1 MPAGPRRG
9 WDKAAARRRAAED
22 GEAGLR
28 RAYLDIETNY
38 TGSQTGQR
46 QFTDYKNHRI
56 TVLGVRVVSGER
68 DEFTQL
74 IDPNITRKAL
84 ELLLEGVERMVTYN
98 GRSKPEG
105 MKGSVGFDFPV
116 IGAQLGIMLD
126 EEFEHTDLVPE
137 CWRRGLYGGQKKVE
151 ATLGLK
157 RQLPGRD
164 GAWAMEMWRKYRET
178 GERKCL
184 QELLIYNKE
193 DVYML
198 REIELKLEKR

>member
-1 MPAGPRRG
+1 M
-9 WDKAAARRRAAED
+9 KQ
-22 GEAGLR
+22 
-28 RAYLDIETNY
+28 AYLDIETDY
-38 TGSQTGQR
+38 AGKH
-46 QFTDYKNHRI
+46 TDQKLFSDYENHRI

-74 IDPNITRKAL
+74 IDPNITRQAL
-84 ELLLEGVERMVTYN
+84 VLLLEGVERIVTYN
-98 GRSKPEG
+98 GRSKPDR
-105 MKGSVGFDFPV
+105 MKRSVGFDFPV
-116 IGAQLGIMLD
+116 IGAQLGIVLD

-137 CWRRGLYGGQKKVE
+137 CWSRGLYGGQKKVE
-151 ATLGLK
+151 ETLGLK

-164 GAWAMEMWRKYRET
+164 GAWAMATWRRYRET